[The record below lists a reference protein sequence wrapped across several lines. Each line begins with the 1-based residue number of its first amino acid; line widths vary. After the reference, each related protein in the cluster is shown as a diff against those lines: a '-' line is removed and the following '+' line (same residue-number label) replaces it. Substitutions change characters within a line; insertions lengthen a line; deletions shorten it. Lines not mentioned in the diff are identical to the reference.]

1 MKNRIGSW
9 MLATFV
15 AGVVMAP
22 FAAADAAL
30 NASITLK
37 GQKQG
42 FITGNSAQKGRIAVI
57 AVSHTVVSPRDPASG
72 LATGKRVHKP
82 FVITKEIDRATP
94 LLHQALVTNEVLTEV
109 RFRVHGLLVGE
120 VVGSELTTYT
130 VKMTNANIGSI
141 DTRTTA
147 DGQVVEDISFVY
159 QKIEWEWP
167 VEKTYGADVVKG

>member
-1 MKNRIGSW
+1 

-15 AGVVMAP
+15 AGVAMAP
-22 FAAADAAL
+22 FAVADAAL

-42 FITGNSAQKGRIAVI
+42 LIKGNSAQNGRIAVI

-72 LATGKRVHKP
+72 SATGKRVHKP

-94 LLHQALVTNEVLTEV
+94 LLHQALVTNETLTEV

-130 VKMTNANIGSI
+130 VKMSNANIASI
-141 DTRTTA
+141 ETRTNT
-147 DGQVVEDISFVY
+147 DGQIVEDISFVY

-167 VEKTYGADVVKG
+167 QEKTVAMDEVKG